1 MKLEDILKLLS
12 SSDRLRIIK
21 GGETIYIGYLA
32 NLERAGGG
40 ILTRQEEV
48 EKLRAVPELRSKYW
62 KKKGLMPP
70 CEPEELAQYSFSDLE
85 MKLYY
90 DIHLK

>member
-32 NLERAGGG
+32 NLERAGSGM
-40 ILTRQEEV
+40 LTGQEEV
-48 EKLRAVPELRSKYW
+48 EKLRVVPELRSKYW
-62 KKKGLMPP
+62 KEKGLMPP

-90 DIHLK
+90 DIHIK

>member
-12 SSDRLRIIK
+12 SSDKLRIIK
-21 GGETIYIGYLA
+21 GSETIYIGYLA
-32 NLERAGGG
+32 NLERTASET
-40 ILTRQEEV
+40 LTGQEEV

-62 KKKGLMPP
+62 KQKELMPP

-90 DIHLK
+90 DIHIK